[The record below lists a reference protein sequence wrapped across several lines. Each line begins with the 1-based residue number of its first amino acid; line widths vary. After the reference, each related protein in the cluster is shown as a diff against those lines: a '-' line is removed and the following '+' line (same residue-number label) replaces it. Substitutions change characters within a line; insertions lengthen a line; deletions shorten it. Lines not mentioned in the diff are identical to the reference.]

1 MVGKSILLLLLITNS
16 PLMTL
21 LLFVCLFVSLF
32 KFADLTDQ
40 CCRL

>member
-1 MVGKSILLLLLITNS
+1 MVGKSILLLLLITIS

-21 LLFVCLFVSLF
+21 LLFVSLF